1 MGRILI
7 RFNENQ
13 VSEPIAAQIIIEY
26 KVPMAILSAHI
37 NSKGGEILAE
47 VPDNVEEKI
56 VNAFRKRGV
65 TVQVPRLIEV
75 DSEKCFSCGSCVA
88 LCPVEAIS
96 MDKDLTV
103 QFDKEKC
110 VGSTCSICVDA
121 CPARA
126 IKSLKPNGNG
136 QTTKN
141 KVKKVDREPVQRKLH
156 R

>member
-1 MGRILI
+1 MGMKRILI
-7 RFNENQ
+7 RFNEDQ
-13 VSEPIAAQIIIEY
+13 VSEPVASQIIIEY

-37 NSKGGEILAE
+37 NSKGGEIIGE
-47 VPDNVEEKI
+47 VPDELLDTV
-56 VNAFRKRGV
+56 VNAFRQRGITV
-65 TVQVPRLIEV
+65 TVPKLVEV

-96 MDKDLTV
+96 LDNDCTV

-126 IKSLKPNGNG
+126 IKSIKPNGANAG
-136 QTTKN
+136 NN
-141 KVKKVDREPVQRKLH
+141 KVKKS
-156 R
+156 

>member
-1 MGRILI
+1 MARILI
-7 RFNENQ
+7 RFDENQ

-26 KVPMAILSAHI
+26 KVPMAILSAHV

-47 VPDNVEEKI
+47 VPDAMQERV
-56 VNAFRKRGV
+56 VAAFRKRGV
-65 TVQVPRLIEV
+65 TVSVPKLIEV

-88 LCPVEAIS
+88 LCPVEAINIGEDS
-96 MDKDLTV
+96 TV

-126 IKSLKPNGNG
+126 IKSVKPNGNG
-136 QTTKN
+136 SQNSRKGKKN
-141 KVKKVDREPVQRKLH
+141 
-156 R
+156 

>member
-7 RFNENQ
+7 RFSEEQ

-37 NSKGGEILAE
+37 NNKGGEILVE
-47 VPDNVEEKI
+47 VPDSMQQQVVE
-56 VNAFRKRGV
+56 AFRKRGV
-65 TVQVPRLIEV
+65 TTMVPKLIEV
-75 DSEKCFSCGSCVA
+75 DSEKCFSCGTCIA

-96 MDKDLTV
+96 MDKTDNTV

-110 VGSTCSICVDA
+110 LGSTCSICVDA

-126 IKSLKPNGNG
+126 IKSPKANGNSSRD
-136 QTTKN
+136 
-141 KVKKVDREPVQRKLH
+141 KKVDE
-156 R
+156 

>member
-7 RFNENQ
+7 RFNEEK

-26 KVPMAILSAHI
+26 RVPMAILSAHI

-47 VPDNVEEKI
+47 VPDEMQGKI
-56 VNAFRKRGV
+56 VEAFRKRGV
-65 TVQVPRLIEV
+65 TVTVPKLIEV
-75 DSEKCFSCGSCVA
+75 DSDKCFSCGSCVA

-96 MDKDLTV
+96 IAQDSTV

-110 VGSTCSICVDA
+110 LGSTCSVCVDA

-126 IKSLKPNGNG
+126 IKSVKANGGNG
-136 QTTKN
+136 SQNTKD
-141 KVKKVDREPVQRKLH
+141 KKT
-156 R
+156 

>member
-7 RFNENQ
+7 RFSEEK

-26 KVPMAILSAHI
+26 KVPMAILSAHV

-47 VPDNVEEKI
+47 VPDEMEEKI
-56 VNAFRKRGV
+56 VKAFRKRGV
-65 TVQVPRLIEV
+65 EVTVPKLIEV
-75 DSEKCFSCGSCVA
+75 DAEKCFSCGSCIA
-88 LCPVEAIS
+88 LCPVEAINL
-96 MDKDLTV
+96 DKECTV

-126 IKSLKPNGNG
+126 IKSVKNGAK
-136 QTTKN
+136 KN
-141 KVKKVDREPVQRKLH
+141 
-156 R
+156 

>member
-7 RFNENQ
+7 RFNEDQ
-13 VSEPIAAQIIIEY
+13 VSEPIASQIIIEY

-47 VPDNVEEKI
+47 VPDDILEKV
-56 VNAFRKRGV
+56 VNAFRNRGISV
-65 TVQVPRLIEV
+65 TVPKLIEV
-75 DSEKCFSCGSCVA
+75 DSEKCFSCGSCLA

-96 MDKDLTV
+96 LTEDSTV

-110 VGSTCSICVDA
+110 VGSTCSVCVDA

-126 IKSLKPNGNG
+126 IKSVKPNNNG
-136 QTTKN
+136 TLAN
-141 KVKKVDREPVQRKLH
+141 REKKR
-156 R
+156 